1 MEIIMDI
8 VIAVAIVAVVVGGF
22 VVFARSGKRGS
33 GGGSTRVLGRGSHSG
48 GSGDTDNIEI

>member
-1 MEIIMDI
+1 MDI